1 MLNSTPL
8 TSDLAPKQMENKVLK
23 ILKKNNENGL
33 TITDLVKKSKLSRH
47 AVKTALLRL
56 EGAKK
61 VYFKK
66 IITGKFYFLNE
77 DKK

>member
-1 MLNSTPL
+1 
-8 TSDLAPKQMENKVLK
+8 MENKVVK

-33 TITDLVKKSKLSRH
+33 TITELVKRSKLSRH

-56 EGAKK
+56 EGAEK
-61 VYFKK
+61 VYFRKVT
-66 IITGKFYFLNE
+66 TGKFYFLKG

>member
-1 MLNSTPL
+1 
-8 TSDLAPKQMENKVLK
+8 MENKIVK
-23 ILKKNNENGL
+23 ILKKNSENGL
-33 TITDLVKKSKLSRH
+33 TITELVKKSKLSRH

-66 IITGKFYFLNE
+66 VITGKFYFLKE
-77 DKK
+77 DEK

>member
-1 MLNSTPL
+1 
-8 TSDLAPKQMENKVLK
+8 MENKVIK
-23 ILKKNNENGL
+23 ILEKNNENGL
-33 TITDLVKKSKLSRH
+33 SITELVKKSKLSRH

-61 VYFKK
+61 VYFRKV
-66 IITGKFYFLNE
+66 ITGKFYFLGK